1 MNRQESDGRR
11 NSLGVRIITDEDAA
25 SVLHLPD
32 AISAIENVLLEL
44 SLGKAKNMPR
54 IAIETE
60 MGVFRSMSA
69 YSPNLRLACV
79 NQGFWSSGFR
89 GPKDKAKESGIIS
102 LYDSETAEL
111 CAIIRAPAFNEIRVG
126 AITAVGVKHLAN
138 KGATSVG
145 LIGSS
150 SLARTQLMAVSS
162 VRTIDEVRVY
172 SREQSNRE
180 RFCKDMAGKVS
191 AKLKPVTSAKEAVV
205 GSEIILEATDADAAT
220 FDGSYLV
227 EGAYV
232 SSTKTGRHG
241 TRQIDDETIKRASLF
256 VIDFRE
262 QALIDGAGDVLEP
275 VTRGL
280 LDWKKIVEL
289 GDVIA
294 KKVPGRVRASDVVV
308 FKSCGMA
315 ISDLA
320 LARIVLD
327 KLPMTE
333 RV

>member
-1 MNRQESDGRR
+1 MGIRF
-11 NSLGVRIITDEDAA
+11 ITDEDVI

-32 AISAIENVLLEL
+32 AISAIENVLSEL
-44 SLGKAKNMPR
+44 SHGKAKNMPR

-60 MGVFRSMSA
+60 LGVFRSMSA
-69 YSPNLRLACV
+69 YSPGLRLAGV
-79 NQGFWSSGFR
+79 NQGFWSSGFK
-89 GPKDKAKESGIIS
+89 GPKDKAKESGLIS

-111 CAIIRAPAFNEIRVG
+111 SAIVRAPAFNEMRVG
-126 AITAVGVKHLAN
+126 ALTAVGVKHLAN

-150 SLARTQLMAVSS
+150 SLARNQLLAVSA
-162 VRTIDEVRVY
+162 VRSIDEVRVY

-180 RFCKDMAGKVS
+180 RFCKDMAGMVS
-191 AKLKPVTSAKEAVV
+191 AKLTPVGSAKEAIM
-205 GSEIILEATDADAAT
+205 GSEIILEATDADTAT

-241 TRQIDDETIKRASLF
+241 TRQIDDETIRRASLF

-280 LDWKKIVEL
+280 LDWKNVVEL

-315 ISDLA
+315 INDLA
-320 LARIVLD
+320 LARLLLD
-327 KLPMTE
+327 KLPTTDL
-333 RV
+333 V